1 MVFFGRRRGKQFV
14 EMDEVDLLQAIGEY
28 VRWVET
34 AKTSET
40 CKCDF
45 EIMEEDKEKEVKRM
59 RLLEMSLTCP
69 VHTKEGFLLGF
80 TKRLGHR

>member
-1 MVFFGRRRGKQFV
+1 MFFSRRRGKQFV
-14 EMDEVDLLQAIGEY
+14 EMDEAELLQSIGEY

-34 AKTSET
+34 AKTSDT

-45 EIMEEDKEKEVKRM
+45 EIMEEDKDQPVKRM

-80 TKRLGHR
+80 TKRLGRK